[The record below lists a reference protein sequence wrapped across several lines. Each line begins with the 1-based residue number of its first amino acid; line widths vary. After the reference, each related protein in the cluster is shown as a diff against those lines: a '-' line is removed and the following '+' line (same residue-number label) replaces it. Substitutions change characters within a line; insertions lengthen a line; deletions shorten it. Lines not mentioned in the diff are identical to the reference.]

1 MADELRAAI
10 DSLERIDVCIAI
22 EIGTG
27 VSMAPEELGRY
38 ASLGELAAA
47 VRERLDA

>member
-1 MADELRAAI
+1 MEL
-10 DSLERIDVCIAI
+10 CIAV